1 MEGLTKVMHVKHFE
15 KLLHFKSLI
24 VLAIIISA
32 GVIFQPPKNPYEL
45 FLLELGLPQ
54 FVFY

>member
-45 FLLELGLPQ
+45 FLIELGLPQ